1 MRQEDR
7 QAESASGASC
17 NGEMTREK
25 GEEGSKVQANVGTIN
40 NWCRKVKL
48 I

>member
-25 GEEGSKVQANVGTIN
+25 GEEGSKVQANAGTIN
-40 NWCRKVKL
+40 DWRGKVKP